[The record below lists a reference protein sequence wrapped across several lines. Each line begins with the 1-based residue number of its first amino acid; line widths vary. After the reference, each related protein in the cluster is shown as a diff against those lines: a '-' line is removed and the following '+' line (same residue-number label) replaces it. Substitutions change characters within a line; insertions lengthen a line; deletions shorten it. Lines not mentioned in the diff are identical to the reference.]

1 MIIISDTTPL
11 HYLIEIDEQDL
22 LRKLFGQVILP
33 QGVIEE
39 LSHPKA
45 PPKVQDWVQ
54 HLPDWIEVRTVD
66 VSLFQPQKKIGK
78 GERQAI
84 ALALEMKADAV
95 LADDRGAVL
104 EARRV
109 NVQTIQTLGI
119 LEAAAKRNLLE
130 LEDALTRL
138 QQTSFYVLPE
148 IIEALLTR
156 HHLFKQSF
164 T

>member
-11 HYLIEIDEQDL
+11 HYLIEIEEQCL
-22 LRKLFGQVILP
+22 LRKLFGQIILP

-45 PPKVQDWVQ
+45 PQKVKDWVQ
-54 HLPDWIEVRTVD
+54 NLPDWIEVRTAD
-66 VSLFQPQKKIGK
+66 TSLFQPQKKIGK
-78 GERQAI
+78 GECHAI
-84 ALALEMKADAV
+84 ALAIEMKADAV

-130 LEDALTRL
+130 LEEALTRL
-138 QQTSFYVLPE
+138 QQTNFYVLPE
-148 IIEALLTR
+148 IIEALLAR
-156 HHLFKQSF
+156 HRLFKQSSN
-164 T
+164 

>member
-1 MIIISDTTPL
+1 MIIIADTTPL

-22 LRKLFGQVILP
+22 LKALFGQVILP
-33 QGVIEE
+33 QGVTEE
-39 LSHPKA
+39 LLHPKA
-45 PPKVQDWVQ
+45 PPKIKDWMQ
-54 HLPDWIEVRTVD
+54 NLPDWIEVRTAD
-66 VSLFQPQKKIGK
+66 TTLFQPQKKIGK

-84 ALALEMKADAV
+84 ALAIEMKADAV

-119 LEAAAKRNLLE
+119 LEAGAKRNLLE
-130 LEDALTRL
+130 LEEALARL

-148 IIEALLTR
+148 IIEALLER
-156 HHLFKQSF
+156 HRLFTQSSN
-164 T
+164 